1 MSANLKREFLSLL
14 EKDVEFRYAV
24 AGYLGLSEILKKM
37 DALIEEQH
45 KLWENQNR
53 LWENQ
58 NRLWEEIKSLREDQH
73 KLWENQNKL
82 WEEIR
87 TLREGQNKLWENQN
101 RLWEEVKSLREGQN
115 KLWENQNRLW
125 EEIRSLREEQ
135 HKLWEEVKS
144 LREGQNKLWE
154 EVKALREGQNK
165 LWESHNRLSD
175 RVGKLEV
182 RVGRLERSV
191 DRLRDAMIA
200 GFGELGKFAGVTF
213 ESFVRRFLSRYL
225 RGIGVLSKGG
235 RLVRVVIDGEEIN
248 IFSEEPLIV
257 GEVTAYAESVDEIN
271 KLLRKVNLV
280 REKYGKEPLRKYL
293 IVLRASKSVAHELK
307 KIARENNIELILGK
321 IM

>member
-1 MSANLKREFLSLL
+1 
-14 EKDVEFRYAV
+14 
-24 AGYLGLSEILKKM
+24 M

-45 KLWENQNR
+45 K

-101 RLWEEVKSLREGQN
+101 R
-115 KLWENQNRLW
+115 
-125 EEIRSLREEQ
+125 
-135 HKLWEEVKS
+135 LWEEVKS

-225 RGIGVLSKGG
+225 RGIGVLSKGS

-293 IVLRASKSVAHELK
+293 IVLRASKSVVHELK